1 MYMLSENLS
10 EARGKLKIFTDF
22 FFFQKRVSIGN
33 ARDSIRQKKKK
44 KRMIPNIL

>member
-22 FFFQKRVSIGN
+22 FFFFQKRVSIGN

-44 KRMIPNIL
+44 KE